1 MRIEIF
7 SKYCQKIVN
16 EVKRKILLQ
25 WSPKSHKGKTFWL
38 HKRRKMESNPI
49 FFLLLPNTGWCLNGS
64 MWVSRYHFLS
74 WVRPRCC
81 LGCRWD
87 GTFSLRLSRG
97 QENWDPD
104 TALPLLNWVAS
115 CESFCLSLT
124 FLICD
129 MKGLNLTP
137 LLPSGSFVFVTQISF
152 THWCLLQRKPQSG
165 CLGIGGVPRAGC
177 SKRSAQMKAIRWSFS
192 VDDLKM
198 IIKLPRSQT
207 KFYYHQHRQ
216 F

>member
-25 WSPKSHKGKTFWL
+25 WSPKSKSHKGRTFWL
-38 HKRRKMESNPI
+38 RKRRKMESNPI
-49 FFLLLPNTGWCLNGS
+49 FFLLLPNTGWFLNGS
-64 MWVSRYHFLS
+64 MWVSRYYFLS
-74 WVRPRCC
+74 WVRPHCC
-81 LGCRWD
+81 LGCRRD

-104 TALPLLNWVAS
+104 TPLPLLNWVAS
-115 CESFCLSLT
+115 CESFYLSLT

-137 LLPSGSFVFVTQISF
+137 LLLQA
-152 THWCLLQRKPQSG
+152 LLLLSPKLVLHTDV
-165 CLGIGGVPRAGC
+165 CFKENLKAGVWALVVYRGQGVWRDQLRW
-177 SKRSAQMKAIRWSFS
+177 KR
-192 VDDLKM
+192 
-198 IIKLPRSQT
+198 
-207 KFYYHQHRQ
+207 
-216 F
+216 